1 MVRSHR
7 GGKRTNTISSFQ
19 STIRK
24 INKTTIGQHDK
35 SINPMLEKGELS
47 EGTRMGM
54 DSHAD
59 TTCVNK
65 HAYIESIIEG
75 LTVNAI
81 PFDSSIGKM
90 SNLPIVNAIY
100 AYGDPDSM
108 HTILL

>member
-1 MVRSHR
+1 
-7 GGKRTNTISSFQ
+7 
-19 STIRK
+19 
-24 INKTTIGQHDK
+24 
-35 SINPMLEKGELS
+35 MLEKGELIM
-47 EGTRMGM
+47 GTRMGM

-65 HAYIESIIEG
+65 HTYIESIIEG